1 MGDIAFKHKLE
12 IKYKGCQNACVA
24 QLICFQMTKSSVCR
38 KFGYL
43 DAKITD
49 VSVSVQIES
58 EDVWDQILWKTE
70 E

>member
-1 MGDIAFKHKLE
+1 MCRIVNLFPDDI
-12 IKYKGCQNACVA
+12 
-24 QLICFQMTKSSVCR
+24 KSSVCR

-43 DAKITD
+43 DAKMTD